1 MSMQVAHTP
10 QTQFGHVL
18 IKPPYDPEVFGIAH
32 RAIEAAQKEGKGP
45 IMRNKTLSQ
54 GEAGLRAGYAFE
66 TAGPEFDKYFLA
78 EAAKLNFQAE
88 VIDDAKLVALKDE
101 KSPWKDVLLYPF
113 LIETPKGFHPVGYK
127 LLALLNWPS
136 VVIAKVRGKI

>member
-18 IKPPYDPEVFGIAH
+18 IKPPYNNDVHGIANA
-32 RAIEAAQKEGKGP
+32 AIDAANAEGKGP
-45 IMRNKTLSQ
+45 IMSNKTLSL
-54 GEAGLRAGYAFE
+54 GEQRLRAGYAFE

-88 VIDDAKLVALKDE
+88 AIDDTKLLALKNE
-101 KSPWKDVLLYPF
+101 KTPWKEVLLYPF